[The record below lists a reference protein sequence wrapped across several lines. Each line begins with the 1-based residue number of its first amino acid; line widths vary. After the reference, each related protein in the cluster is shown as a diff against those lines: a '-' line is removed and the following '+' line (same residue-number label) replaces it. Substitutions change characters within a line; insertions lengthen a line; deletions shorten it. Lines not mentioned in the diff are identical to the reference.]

1 MVLAALAMSVVG
13 CARQR
18 RIPEWVE
25 DPSVLRDPDVFIV
38 GVGSGLGMT
47 AAEQDAEDELLRK
60 IKAETGGE
68 DVDLVEYRRRVTQ
81 AGGEP
86 EVTMELLSLD
96 SFEAAAPMVGMEFVE
111 RWADSRNSRQ
121 YVMVAVNKARLVNAY
136 ETEMRINAALAN
148 RMAER
153 AKQEQV
159 TLRRFTQ
166 LRTALAAASA
176 YSALRQARGKLAGPL
191 SGYDPSLDPPDASS
205 RELRDQIAAMRSEVA
220 ASIERV
226 GDEVPIVIETEI
238 KSALQRLSVPVRTD
252 EEQGDV
258 RILVTF
264 AVLPVNEHVETA
276 RLVNWRLNVEVVE
289 DSSGRS
295 MSTLA
300 LDGKTGSV
308 SMEDARAEA
317 ARLARIDLHD
327 KIDDFLNETL
337 FEQSLNQ

>member
-1 MVLAALAMSVVG
+1 M
-13 CARQR
+13 
-18 RIPEWVE
+18 
-25 DPSVLRDPDVFIV
+25 
-38 GVGSGLGMT
+38 
-47 AAEQDAEDELLRK
+47 
-60 IKAETGGE
+60 
-68 DVDLVEYRRRVTQ
+68 
-81 AGGEP
+81 
-86 EVTMELLSLD
+86 
-96 SFEAAAPMVGMEFVE
+96 
-111 RWADSRNSRQ
+111 
-121 YVMVAVNKARLVNAY
+121 
-136 ETEMRINAALAN
+136 
-148 RMAER
+148 
-153 AKQEQV
+153 
-159 TLRRFTQ
+159 
-166 LRTALAAASA
+166 
-176 YSALRQARGKLAGPL
+176 ARGKLAGPL

-226 GDEVPIVIETEI
+226 GEEVPIVIETEI

-252 EEQGDV
+252 QEQGDV

-264 AVLPVNEHVETA
+264 AIQPVNEHVATA

-308 SMEDARAEA
+308 SMDDARAEA
-317 ARLARIDLHD
+317 ARLARIDLRA